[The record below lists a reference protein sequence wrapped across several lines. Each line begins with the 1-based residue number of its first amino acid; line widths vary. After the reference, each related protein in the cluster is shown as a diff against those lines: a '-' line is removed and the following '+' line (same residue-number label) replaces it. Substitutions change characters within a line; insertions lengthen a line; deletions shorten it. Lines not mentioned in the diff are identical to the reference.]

1 MAFKNPSL
9 ISNGIS
15 KEEFEMLKE
24 QVEKNT
30 HDIEQMKKQENVVYN
45 KDKQDIY
52 YNKDEQEYII
62 KKETPNA
69 AFLTSIPRIL
79 EIAIAPKE
87 SEEELIEDNDLEN
100 DMIPIS
106 SLYTEEGNDD
116 YSLLDSIPSLA
127 QVNGGQRTMTIG
139 KSPVPI
145 LSKVQA

>member
-9 ISNGIS
+9 IASGIS
-15 KEEFEMLKE
+15 KEEFEILKE

-30 HDIEQMKKQENVVYN
+30 YDIEQIKKQESIIYN
-45 KDKQDIY
+45 KDK
-52 YNKDEQEYII
+52 QEYII

-79 EIAIAPKE
+79 EIVIAPKE
-87 SEEELIEDNDLEN
+87 HEEELIEDNDLEN
-100 DMIPIS
+100 DIIPIS
-106 SLYTEEGNDD
+106 SLYTEEDNAD
-116 YSLLDSIPSLA
+116 YSLLDSVPSLA
-127 QVNGGQRTMTIG
+127 QVNGGQRTMTIE

>member
-9 ISNGIS
+9 IASGIS
-15 KEEFEMLKE
+15 KEEFEILKE

-30 HDIEQMKKQENVVYN
+30 HDIEQMKKQESVIYN
-45 KDKQDIY
+45 NDK
-52 YNKDEQEYII
+52 QEYII

-79 EIAIAPKE
+79 EIVIAPKE
-87 SEEELIEDNDLEN
+87 HEEELLEDNDLEN
-100 DMIPIS
+100 DIIPIS
-106 SLYTEEGNDD
+106 SLYTEEDNDD
-116 YSLLDSIPSLA
+116 YSLLDSVPSLA
-127 QVNGGQRTMTIG
+127 QVNGGQRTMTIE

>member
-9 ISNGIS
+9 IASGIS
-15 KEEFEMLKE
+15 KEEFEILKE

-30 HDIEQMKKQENVVYN
+30 YDIEQIKKQES
-45 KDKQDIY
+45 II

-79 EIAIAPKE
+79 EIVIAPKE
-87 SEEELIEDNDLEN
+87 HEEELIEDNDLEN
-100 DMIPIS
+100 DIIPIS
-106 SLYTEEGNDD
+106 SLYTEEDNAD
-116 YSLLDSIPSLA
+116 YSLLDSVPSLA
-127 QVNGGQRTMTIG
+127 QVNGGQRTMTIE

>member
-9 ISNGIS
+9 IASGIS
-15 KEEFEMLKE
+15 KEEFEILKE

-30 HDIEQMKKQENVVYN
+30 HDIEQMKKQESV
-45 KDKQDIY
+45 I

-79 EIAIAPKE
+79 EIVIAPKE
-87 SEEELIEDNDLEN
+87 HEEELIEDNDLEN
-100 DMIPIS
+100 DIIPIS
-106 SLYTEEGNDD
+106 SLYTEEDNDD
-116 YSLLDSIPSLA
+116 YSLLDSVPSLA
-127 QVNGGQRTMTIG
+127 QVNGGQRTMTIE

>member
-9 ISNGIS
+9 IASGIS
-15 KEEFEMLKE
+15 KEEFEILKE

-30 HDIEQMKKQENVVYN
+30 HDIEQMKKQESV
-45 KDKQDIY
+45 I

-79 EIAIAPKE
+79 EIVIAPKE
-87 SEEELIEDNDLEN
+87 HEEELIEDNDLEN
-100 DMIPIS
+100 DIIPIS
-106 SLYTEEGNDD
+106 SLYTEEDNAD
-116 YSLLDSIPSLA
+116 YSLLDSVPSLA
-127 QVNGGQRTMTIG
+127 QVNGGQRTMTIE

>member
-9 ISNGIS
+9 IASGIS
-15 KEEFEMLKE
+15 KEEFEILKE

-30 HDIEQMKKQENVVYN
+30 HDIEQMKKQESV
-45 KDKQDIY
+45 I

-79 EIAIAPKE
+79 EIVIAPKE
-87 SEEELIEDNDLEN
+87 NEEELIEDNDLEN
-100 DMIPIS
+100 DIIPIS
-106 SLYTEEGNDD
+106 SLYTEEDNDD
-116 YSLLDSIPSLA
+116 YSLLDSVPSLA
-127 QVNGGQRTMTIG
+127 QVNGGQRTMTIE

>member
-9 ISNGIS
+9 ISSGIS
-15 KEEFEMLKE
+15 KEEFEILRE

-30 HDIEQMKKQENVVYN
+30 HDIEQMKKQESVVFN
-45 KDKQDIY
+45 KDKQ
-52 YNKDEQEYII
+52 EEYII

-79 EIAIAPKE
+79 EIVIAPKE
-87 SEEELIEDNDLEN
+87 NEEELIEDNDLEN

-127 QVNGGQRTMTIG
+127 QVNGGQRTMTIE